1 MGPLAQGVCDCSEC
15 ERASI
20 IAMVSKSANTDGDS
34 SEISRRKTCAAV
46 LGAKERVAKYVVT
59 F

>member
-1 MGPLAQGVCDCSEC
+1 MMRSI
-15 ERASI
+15 RASI